1 MRKLTQRVEN
11 LGELLSAIGKVL
23 MTTAKSDK
31 VEHISGS
38 VVQRIMQFVPI
49 KCQGEEYRRIL
60 KLSCKSLAFTSCKS
74 FFKNKKR
81 PLCLI
86 FEEKYFFC
94 YILLTDQIS
103 LSGCLYFARCWVIC
117 VLQLFVVSN
126 QTVFPK

>member
-60 KLSCKSLAFTSCKS
+60 KLSCKSLAFTSCKG

-81 PLCLI
+81 PETSFSASFCVFFLKKNISFVI
-86 FEEKYFFC
+86 FY
-94 YILLTDQIS
+94 
-103 LSGCLYFARCWVIC
+103 
-117 VLQLFVVSN
+117 
-126 QTVFPK
+126 